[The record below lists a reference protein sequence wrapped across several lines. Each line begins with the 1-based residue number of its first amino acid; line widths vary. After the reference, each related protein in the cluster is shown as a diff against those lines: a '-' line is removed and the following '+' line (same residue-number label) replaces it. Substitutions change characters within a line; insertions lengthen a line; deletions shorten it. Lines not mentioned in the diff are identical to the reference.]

1 MLVRGNNMKQLIEP
15 NQSTTF
21 SKTVDIAQRHNPLQ
35 PVSDALE
42 RIFTTQQEE
51 NRIQKTRRIMGNLVN
66 ELSDEDLEVFI
77 TEFQY
82 LLDEW
87 LDGFEQQAFDGQ
99 TLKQV
104 LGEG

>member
-1 MLVRGNNMKQLIEP
+1 MKQLIEP
-15 NQSTTF
+15 NQPTTL
-21 SKTVDIAQRHNPLQ
+21 SKTVDLAQTHNPLQ
-35 PVSDALE
+35 PVSNALD
-42 RIFTTQQEE
+42 RIFTTPQEE
-51 NRIQKTRRIMGNLVN
+51 SRIQKTRRIMGNLVN

-87 LDGFEQQAFDGQ
+87 LDSFEQQAFDGQ